1 MPARILVIEDNVA
14 NLELLRYLL
23 SHAGHT
29 VLCAVDGLQG
39 LALAQQ
45 AQPDLLLCDLQLPGL
60 DGYEVLS
67 RLRQP
72 GSTQH
77 LPVVAVTAFSMPDDR
92 QKVALAGFDGYLT
105 KPIEPAQFVQQVELF
120 LPPSLRSV

>member
-1 MPARILVIEDNVA
+1 MPARILVIEDNAA

-29 VLCAVDGLQG
+29 VLCAVDGVQG

-60 DGYEVLS
+60 DGYEVLA
-67 RLRQP
+67 RLRQE

-77 LPVVAVTAFSMPDDR
+77 LLVLAVTAFSMPDDR